1 MLKEKLM
8 DYTESIVKRATYTIN
23 GKVKEGTIGK
33 AIRTGDSITCYLY
46 IDDNE
51 QGKITN
57 AKLYDVN
64 GDLLESKDYNTPKDT
79 LGTVTLGIR
88 ITLKRDSEQKINV

>member
-1 MLKEKLM
+1 MLKDRLI

-33 AIRTGDSITCYLY
+33 IIKDTDNITFYLY

-57 AKLYDVN
+57 AKLYDVTAIYW
-64 GDLLESKDYNTPKDT
+64 KAKT
-79 LGTVTLGIR
+79 
-88 ITLKRDSEQKINV
+88 ITRQKIH